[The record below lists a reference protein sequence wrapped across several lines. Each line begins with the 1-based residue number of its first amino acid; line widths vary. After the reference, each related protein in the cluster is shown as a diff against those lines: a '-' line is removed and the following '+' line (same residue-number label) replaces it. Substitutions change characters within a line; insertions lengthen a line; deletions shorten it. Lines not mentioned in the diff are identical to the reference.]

1 MGLKAMDDKGANV
14 GAKAILKMVRTHPDS
29 AYLFPGLE
37 GVSVAEMAKSEAVNS
52 IGKKAAGIVQ
62 FMVANINEPSV
73 VKSIVSSKKMS
84 SFFMPNVDVRQQWQ
98 EAARVIIEAD
108 AFTPRVKQAFGRVI
122 EFYGTYLKDAFLQ

>member
-1 MGLKAMDDKGANV
+1 
-14 GAKAILKMVRTHPDS
+14 MVRTHPDS

-52 IGKKAAGIVQ
+52 IGKKAAGIAQ

-84 SFFMPNVDVRQQWQ
+84 NILTYRMICVNHKMKESYVTN
-98 EAARVIIEAD
+98 
-108 AFTPRVKQAFGRVI
+108 TSPRR
-122 EFYGTYLKDAFLQ
+122 